1 MSQSQ
6 PGWFGGFWGRLF
18 GPELSDP
25 VNGPTFR
32 KRIVE
37 PASTLESHRARPQY
51 RPPADS
57 MHEGAP
63 QQVAPRVTPA
73 ATWVYQLQKID
84 VDRIAASNADVAVID
99 YSPDGDPKR
108 PFTAEEV
115 ARMKAK
121 PGGGQRKLISYM
133 SIGEANKACFYWDNR
148 WVSKSGKKTSAAPA
162 WLDKPNS
169 SGWEGAWKVKFWD
182 RAWQAVI
189 IDRPDSYLNKIID
202 QGFDGVYLDI
212 IDGYAY
218 WMDEDRGQGVRP
230 TAGDDMVAFV
240 ARIGEHAR
248 LVRGKPDFLVVPQ
261 NGEALLRNA
270 RYRNVISGIGK
281 EDILFDMVGDADK
294 NPHVAERQE
303 SGQSEKETI
312 ASIMADL
319 KLGLAERPPVT
330 VLAVEYLRDWPE
342 DIPKQAHAANR
353 MRELGFVPYL
363 ANRDLAC
370 LCPVIEPPP
379 GAPMT
384 PVA

>member
-1 MSQSQ
+1 MSESQ
-6 PGWFGGFWGRLF
+6 PGWFSRVWESLF

-25 VNGPTFR
+25 VAGPTWR
-32 KRIVE
+32 KRIAE
-37 PASTLESHRARPQY
+37 PPSTLEARRARPRY
-51 RPPADS
+51 HPPAES
-57 MHEGAP
+57 MHESVLP
-63 QQVAPRVTPA
+63 EPAPRVAPA
-73 ATWVYQLQKID
+73 ATWVYQLQKIN
-84 VDRIAASNADVAVID
+84 VEKIAASSADVAVID

-108 PFTAEEV
+108 PFTADEV
-115 ARMKAK
+115 TRMKQK

-148 WVSKSGKKTSAAPA
+148 WVSKAGKKTSAAPG

-182 RAWQAVI
+182 QGWQAII

-218 WMDEDRGQGVRP
+218 WMDDERGKAVRP
-230 TAGDDMVAFV
+230 SAGDDMVAFV

-248 LVRGKPDFLVVPQ
+248 KVRGKADFLVVPQ
-261 NGEALLRNA
+261 NGEGLLQNVV
-270 RYRNVISGIGK
+270 YRNVISGIGK
-281 EDILFDMVGDADK
+281 EDILYDMVGDADK
-294 NPHVAERQE
+294 NPHVTKRQE
-303 SGQSEKETI
+303 SGQSDKETI

-319 KLGLAERPPVT
+319 TLGLAERPPVT

-342 DIPKQAHAANR
+342 DIPVQAATAMR
-353 MRELGFVPYL
+353 MRQLGFVPYL
-363 ANRDLAC
+363 ANRDLAS

-379 GAPMT
+379 GSSNVT
-384 PVA
+384 VA